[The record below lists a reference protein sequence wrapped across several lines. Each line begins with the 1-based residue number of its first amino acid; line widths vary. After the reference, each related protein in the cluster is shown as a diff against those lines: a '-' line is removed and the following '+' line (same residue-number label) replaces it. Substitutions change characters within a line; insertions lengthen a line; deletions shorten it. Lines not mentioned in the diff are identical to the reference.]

1 MFGVGVMNVI
11 WMAGLGAVMTFEKI
25 GTGKRLTYA
34 VGVALVVAGVVF
46 VLSAFAAHWP
56 VQLI

>member
-1 MFGVGVMNVI
+1 MNVI
-11 WMAGLGAVMTFEKI
+11 WMAGLGTVMTFEKI

-34 VGVALVVAGVVF
+34 VGVALIVAGVAF